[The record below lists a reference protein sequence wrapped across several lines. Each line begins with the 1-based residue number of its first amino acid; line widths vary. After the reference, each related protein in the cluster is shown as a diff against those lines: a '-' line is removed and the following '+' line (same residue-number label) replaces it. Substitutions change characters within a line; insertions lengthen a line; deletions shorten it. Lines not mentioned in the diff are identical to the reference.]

1 MKKSAYSLILADEV
15 VQAIDELAAR
25 EGTNRSGL
33 INEILADYLSL
44 TTPEKRIDGVFRA
57 VEEAFREFADLP
69 VLYESRSPVL
79 TVKSA
84 LAYRYRP
91 TMRYEVELYRVPDDY
106 IGKLSVSYRTQSPE
120 LVEELNGF
128 FELWKKLEQLYT
140 AQTLVSAPVY
150 RVEAGK
156 WERTLST
163 PRYGNGAAKDL
174 SKRISDY
181 VRSFDRTLKKWL
193 SGGYA
198 SARELERE
206 FISLAEDYNLL
217 I

>member
-1 MKKSAYSLILADEV
+1 MKKSAYSLILSEQV
-15 VQAIDELAAR
+15 VRAIDEIAER

-33 INEILADYLSL
+33 INEILADYVSL

-69 VLYESRSPVL
+69 VLYESRSSVL

-91 TMRYEVELYRVPDDY
+91 TMRYEVELYRVPDEY
-106 IGKLSVSYRTQSPE
+106 IGKLTVSYRTQSPE
-120 LVEELNGF
+120 LVGELNGF
-128 FELWKKLEQLYT
+128 FALWQRLEELYASRLLERT
-140 AQTLVSAPVY
+140 PEY
-150 RVEAGK
+150 RSEPGR
-156 WERTLST
+156 WERTLSSSAFD
-163 PRYGNGAAKDL
+163 RGGDL
-174 SKRISDY
+174 SRRISDY

-193 SGGYA
+193 SGGY
-198 SARELERE
+198 SSPRELESDYV
-206 FISLAEDYNLL
+206 SLVEDDRLL